1 MKTYH
6 LLAIL
11 LFTLVITSCQNQQAE
26 SNEVTQ
32 EPIEERPTDTKVE
45 KEILT
50 EDFQKVI
57 DAVEVIGSVLIYDL
71 QKDLYFSNDFDWAR
85 EEHLPASTF
94 KIVNSIIALET
105 GVVENENTMFEWDGQ
120 KKRLKNWE
128 QDLIFRE
135 AFHFSCVPCY
145 QDIARRITAERM
157 KAYLKLLDYG
167 KMDVDSNNIDL
178 FWLEGASKVSQFQQI
193 DFLKRFY
200 LSELDISGRTEA
212 IMKELMVIDENEQF
226 KITGKTGWSIR
237 EGHNNGWFV
246 GYIEVQEDVYFF
258 ASNVEPEEQFN
269 MKFFSMIRKEVTQK
283 AFESLGI
290 LEK

>member
-1 MKTYH
+1 MKTYN
-6 LLAIL
+6 LIIIIL
-11 LFTLVITSCQNQQAE
+11 IGFVIIACQNQKTE
-26 SNEVTQ
+26 SNDVAQTSI
-32 EPIEERPTDTKVE
+32 IEQGVDTKVE
-45 KEILT
+45 KKIFT
-50 EDFQKVI
+50 EDFQNI
-57 DAVEVIGSVLIYDL
+57 LDSAEVKGSVLIYDL

-85 EEHLPASTF
+85 EGHLPASTF

-105 GVVENENTMFEWDGQ
+105 GVVEDENTLFEWDGQ

-128 QDLIFRE
+128 QDLIFKE

-178 FWLEGASKVSQFQQI
+178 FWLEGASKVNQFQQI

-200 LSELDISGRTEA
+200 LSELDISERTEA

-258 ASNVEPEEQFN
+258 ASNVEPEEKFN
-269 MKFFSMIRKEVTQK
+269 MKMFSKIRKEVTQK
-283 AFESLGI
+283 AFET
-290 LEK
+290 LEIIEK